1 MLLSLSPLLLPLALA
16 AEGPVTYAEPDHHPL
31 TLDRWLPQTPGPHP
45 GVLLI
50 HGGGW
55 KYGDLYHGISEQAVA
70 AAARG
75 LVVVSPN
82 YRLSTEA
89 RWPAQRDDVAC
100 ALRWMKAQAAE
111 LDLDP
116 ARIAVVG
123 HSAGGQLALTLA
135 EAPELAPPAWC
146 PSQADGAV
154 AAAVSLA
161 GPSDFA
167 TFYAD
172 TEWWGRKMAREL
184 LGLRRAAVTPEALAQ
199 ASPLS
204 WVDAAG
210 PPVLQ
215 VVGEVDPLVP
225 GAVAASYDAA
235 LRRVG
240 RDSQVRTVPEAGHN
254 DVNRVGLWLDWVLQ
268 RLP

>member
-1 MLLSLSPLLLPLALA
+1 LPLALPLLLPLALA
-16 AEGPVTYAEPDHHPL
+16 AEGPITYAEPDHHPL
-31 TLDRWLPQTPGPHP
+31 TLDRWLPATPGPHP

-55 KYGDLYHGISEQAVA
+55 KYGDLYHGVSEQAA
-70 AAARG
+70 AAAGAG

-89 RWPAQRDDVAC
+89 RWPAQLDDVAC
-100 ALRWMKAQAAE
+100 ALRWMKAHSAE

-123 HSAGGQLALTLA
+123 HSAGGQLALMLA
-135 EAPELAPPAWC
+135 EAPELAPPGWC
-146 PSQADGAV
+146 PSQADGEV
-154 AAAVSLA
+154 QAAVSLA
-161 GPSDFA
+161 GPSDFS

-172 TEWWGRKMAREL
+172 TIWWGRRMAREL
-184 LGLRRAAVTPEALAQ
+184 LGLRPSQVTPEALAQ
-199 ASPLS
+199 ASPLRL
-204 WVDAAG
+204 VDASG

-215 VVGEVDPLVP
+215 VVGGADPLVP

-240 RDSQVRTVPEAGHN
+240 RASEIQTVPEAGHN
-254 DVNRVGLWLDWVLQ
+254 DVNRVDLWLDWALGH
-268 RLP
+268 LP

>member
-1 MLLSLSPLLLPLALA
+1 MPLALPLLLSIALA
-16 AEGPVTYAEPDHHPL
+16 AEGPITYAQVDGRAL
-31 TLDRWLPQTPGPHP
+31 TLDRWLPDRPGPHP

-55 KYGDLYHGISEQAVA
+55 KYGDLYHGITESAVA
-70 AAARG
+70 AAAAG

-89 RWPAQRDDVAC
+89 LWPAQRDDVAC
-100 ALRWMKAQAAE
+100 ALRWMKVHADE

-116 ARIAVVG
+116 TRIAAVG
-123 HSAGGQLALTLA
+123 HSAGGQLALMLA
-135 EAPELAPPAWC
+135 EAPELGPPAWC
-146 PSQADGAV
+146 DSQADGQV
-154 AAAVSLA
+154 QAAVSMA
-161 GPSDFA
+161 GPSDMV

-172 TEWWGRKMAREL
+172 TLRFGRRVTRDL
-184 LGLRRAAVTPEALAQ
+184 LGLSCRRVTPQALEK

-215 VVGEVDPLVP
+215 VVGGTDALVP
-225 GAVAASYDAA
+225 GVVAASYDAA

-240 RDSQVRTVPEAGHN
+240 RESLVVTVPDAGHN
-254 DVNRVGLWLDWVLQ
+254 DINRADLWLDWVS
-268 RLP
+268 RHLP